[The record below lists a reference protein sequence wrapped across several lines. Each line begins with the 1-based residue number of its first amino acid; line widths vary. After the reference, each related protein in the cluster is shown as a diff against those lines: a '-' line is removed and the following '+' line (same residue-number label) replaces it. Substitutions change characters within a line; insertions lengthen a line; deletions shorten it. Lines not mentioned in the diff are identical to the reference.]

1 MFAEPATS
9 TPAELGELVAA
20 ETARWGEV
28 VRKGGIKI
36 Q

>member
-9 TPAELGELVAA
+9 SSAELAELVAA

-28 VRKGGIKI
+28 VRKAGIKV

>member
-9 TPAELGELVAA
+9 TPGELNELVVA

-28 VRKGGIKI
+28 VRKAGIKVE
-36 Q
+36 